1 MIYTRE
7 QIENW
12 VAQNDALAI
21 WHMLTDQGF
30 EAEATYVERRY
41 FEL

>member
-7 QIENW
+7 QIDNW
-12 VAQNDALAI
+12 VSQNDALAV
-21 WHMLTDQGF
+21 WNLLTDQGF
-30 EAEATYVERRY
+30 RDEANYVESRY